1 MSSPIKFRFFP
12 KIAEI
17 SFLHRDKLDK
27 SCAFSSDE
35 EINMLLSISRR
46 SYLDSVEL
54 FIYNENAKCLVLC
67 KSFSYVGSY
76 GESDRYSLSFSPSEL
91 GVGLYFAKICISS
104 FGKKLYGHQNGTNII
119 FTENE
124 KQTPDIQ
131 LSVSDFLYEKPAE
144 FYGGIIYQIFVDRF
158 NRGGESKKREDAVL
172 VENWENGVPEF
183 PEYPGAPLKNNT
195 FYGGTLDGI
204 RDKLDYI
211 QSIGANIIYLSPIFE
226 AASNHKYDT
235 GDYMTVDAMFG
246 GDKALERL
254 ICECK
259 RRGIKLILDGVFNHT
274 GADSIYFN
282 RYARYNTTGAYQS
295 QESEYFDWYNFK
307 EFPNKYDAWWGIEIL
322 PRLNLAEK
330 SCRDYFLGKGGV
342 VEKYANM
349 GIDGLRLDV
358 ADELTDDFIADIKK
372 ILSRHPSSILYGEVW
387 EDASN
392 KVAYDTRKQY
402 YLGKELDGVMNYP
415 LRTGLI
421 NYVLTNDISSL
432 RYALT
437 DIIMNAPKRVTD
449 AQMNLLG
456 SHDTPRIL
464 TAIGDQS
471 CIGASNAVLRTKR
484 MTKAEREVAEA
495 KLKSLYCILAT
506 LPGIPTVFYGDEAG
520 LEGYSDPF
528 NRMPYPWGKESNDLF
543 RHYKCIGEI
552 RRNNAVYATGG
563 FAITY
568 LSEELFAFKRYDGKN
583 TLLTVY
589 NNSQFDLS
597 LNFGCRATNLFKNST
612 SYSYVLNSKC
622 ACIYKVRDND
632 NLTIVKNK

>member
-1 MSSPIKFRFFP
+1 MNFPIKFSYLP
-12 KIAEI
+12 KKAAL
-17 SFLHRDKLDK
+17 SFIHADKSDK
-27 SCAFSSDE
+27 SCAFSLNE
-35 EINMLLSISRR
+35 EIKMLLSVSRR
-46 SYLDSVEL
+46 TYFDSVEL
-54 FIYNENAKCLVLC
+54 VIYNEASKSVCLC
-67 KSFSYVGSY
+67 KRFSYSGSVRANDEY
-76 GESDRYSLSFSPSEL
+76 ILSFSPSEL
-91 GVGLYFAKICISS
+91 GLGLYFAKICVYC
-104 FGKKLYGHQNGTNII
+104 FGKKLYGRRDGGEII
-119 FTENE
+119 FTEEEDLLPN
-124 KQTPDIQ
+124 IQ
-131 LSVSDFLYEKPAE
+131 LSVSDFLYEKPTA

-158 NRGGESKKREDAVL
+158 NKSGESKIREDAIL
-172 VENWENGVPEF
+172 VDDWESGVPEF

-204 RDKLDYI
+204 TDKLDYI
-211 QSIGANIIYLSPIFE
+211 QSLGANIIYLSPIFE

-259 RRGIKLILDGVFNHT
+259 RRGMKLILDGVFNHT

-282 RYARYNTTGAYQS
+282 RYSRYDTLGAYQS
-295 QESEYFDWYNFK
+295 EKSDYFSWYNFK

-330 SCRDYFLGKGGV
+330 SCRNYFLGNGGV

-392 KVAYDTRKQY
+392 KVAYDTRKTY

-421 NYVLTNDISSL
+421 NYVKTSDTASL
-432 RYALT
+432 KYALT
-437 DIIMNAPKRVTD
+437 DIILNAPKRVTD

-464 TAIGDQS
+464 TK
-471 CIGASNAVLRTKR
+471 IGAQAPLGLSNAALRTKR
-484 MTKAEREVAEA
+484 MSKTERAAAEN

-506 LPGIPTVFYGDEAG
+506 LPGIPTIFYADEAG

-528 NRMPYPWGKESNDLF
+528 NRMPYPWGKESEELVL
-543 RHYKCIGEI
+543 HYKNIGKI
-552 RRNNAVYATGG
+552 RRKNSVYATGG
-563 FAITY
+563 FELLY
-568 LSEELFAFKRYDGKN
+568 LSDDVFAFKRFDRKN
-583 TLLTVY
+583 TLITVY
-589 NNSQFDLS
+589 NNSCYDFSVDFHSGATDLIS
-597 LNFGCRATNLFKNST
+597 NVSAFNFNIK
-612 SYSYVLNSKC
+612 SKC
-622 ACIYKVRDND
+622 ARIYK
-632 NLTIVKNK
+632 TSNKDKVVITKII